1 MSSHSEPVPM
11 LKLYYARP
19 SVYARPVWLAL
30 IEKQLPFELV
40 PIDLSGQQFEPEFLA
55 VNPFGHVPV
64 LEDGDFRVI
73 ESMAILDYLEARYP
87 DIALLPTEAAALAKV
102 RVVQMLTLNELLPG
116 VFKLLIENQRS
127 NQKSAEIEY
136 AQLRVSNTLG
146 FLENL
151 LGEGGYFAGEQFTF
165 AEIVAGTIVYRVPEL
180 GIALA
185 DYPRLNRW
193 SERLL
198 ARPSWQQIALSA
210 EEWSTFKRRMRVI
223 PKIWQRRRHQR
234 VTALAQQGFRSK
246 V

>member
-1 MSSHSEPVPM
+1 M

-30 IEKQLPFELV
+30 IEKQLPFKLAPV
-40 PIDLSGQQFEPEFLA
+40 DLSGKQFEPEFLS

-87 DIALLPTEAAALAKV
+87 DIALLPTDATALARV
-102 RVVQMLTLNELLPG
+102 RMVQMLTLNELLPG
-116 VFKLLIENQRS
+116 VFKLLIDHERS
-127 NQKSAEIEY
+127 DQQSIEIKY
-136 AQLRVSNTLG
+136 AQLRVRNTLS

-151 LGEGGYFAGEQFTF
+151 LGDSCYFAGEQFTL
-165 AEIVAGTIVYRVPEL
+165 AEIVAGTIVHKVPDL
-180 GIALA
+180 GVALA
-185 DYPRLNRW
+185 DYPRLSQW

-198 ARPSWQQIALSA
+198 ARPAWQQIALGA

-234 VTALAQQGFRSK
+234 MIALSQQNLTM
-246 V
+246 

>member
-1 MSSHSEPVPM
+1 M

-19 SVYARPVWLAL
+19 SIYARPVWLAL
-30 IEKQLPFELV
+30 IEKQLSFELV
-40 PIDLSGQQFEPEFLA
+40 AVDLSGRQFKPEFLA

-87 DIALLPTEAAALAKV
+87 DVALLPKDATALARV
-102 RVVQMLTLNELLPG
+102 RMVQMLTLNELLPG
-116 VFKLLIENQRS
+116 VFKLLIDNERS
-127 NQKSAEIEY
+127 DQKLAEIEY
-136 AQLRVSNTLG
+136 AQLRVRNTLG

-151 LGEGGYFAGEQFTF
+151 LGDGCYFAGEQLTL
-165 AEIVAGTIVYRVPEL
+165 AEIVAGTIVHKVPDL
-180 GIALA
+180 GVALA
-185 DYPRLNRW
+185 DYPRLSHW

-234 VTALAQQGFRSK
+234 MTALSQQSSTI
-246 V
+246 

>member
-1 MSSHSEPVPM
+1 M

-40 PIDLSGQQFEPEFLA
+40 PVDLSGKQFEPEFLA

-87 DIALLPTEAAALAKV
+87 DIALLPKDATALARV
-102 RVVQMLTLNELLPG
+102 RMVQMLTFNELLPG
-116 VFKLLIENQRS
+116 VFKLLIDNQRS
-127 NQKSAEIEY
+127 NQKSAEIDY
-136 AQLRVSNTLG
+136 AQLRVRNTLG

-151 LGEGGYFAGEQFTF
+151 LGNGSYFAGEQFTL
-165 AEIVAGTIVYRVPEL
+165 AEIVAGTIVHRVPEL
-180 GIALA
+180 GVALA
-185 DYPRLNRW
+185 DYPWLSNW

-198 ARPSWQQIALSA
+198 ARPSWEQIALSA
-210 EEWSTFKRRMRVI
+210 EEWNTFKRRMRVI

-234 VTALAQQGFRSK
+234 MMALSQQSLTM
-246 V
+246 